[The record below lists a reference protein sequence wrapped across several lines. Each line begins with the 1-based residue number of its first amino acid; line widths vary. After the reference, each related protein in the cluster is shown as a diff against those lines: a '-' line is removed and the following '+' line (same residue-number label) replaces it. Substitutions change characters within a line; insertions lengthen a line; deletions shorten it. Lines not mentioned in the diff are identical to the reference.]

1 MVKTMVVKLAPKIHA
16 RTSSQWASN
25 QWRSAKVKAS
35 AMLRTV
41 EKVGEKLYYGDI
53 LWLYTRVIYY
63 GYILLKKS
71 GRCGRK
77 THCNFHVQHS
87 SCITESP
94 FQSFPALKLYFEAI
108 LSYRTSITFYNLHKF
123 SITLINFDQGDDLD
137 TTETRMGLTQR
148 VALQK
153 RCERGT
159 DSPERGK
166 SWKIYK
172 ND

>member
-1 MVKTMVVKLAPKIHA
+1 MKKSVKNYSMVI
-16 RTSSQWASN
+16 
-25 QWRSAKVKAS
+25 
-35 AMLRTV
+35 
-41 EKVGEKLYYGDI
+41 YYDDI

-63 GYILLKKS
+63 GYILLKNS

-108 LSYRTSITFYNLHKF
+108 LSYRTSITFYNYIYIYNLYSYKF
-123 SITLINFDQGDDLD
+123 SITAMLINFDQGDDLD

-172 ND
+172 NY